1 MIVIEIHVSS
11 ICKPPTAEEIK
22 KITIT
27 DIARMSGL
35 ADWLRDNLKKHIEI
49 DPYTTRDPF
58 GEKDDYNYFVVL
70 DREQPNRFVSMIV
83 AKKDPSPQPPWDKIL
98 NERLIK
104 LPIPKEDAV
113 ALKNELM
120 PKETNNFYPYRDSGK
135 VVGYIMFAFQICGQ
149 H

>member
-1 MIVIEIHVSS
+1 MLAASA
-11 ICKPPTAEEIK
+11 KPPTAEEIK
-22 KITIT
+22 KLTIT
-27 DIARMSGL
+27 DIAIMSGL
-35 ADWLRDNLKKHIEI
+35 ADWLRDNLKKYIEI

-58 GEKDDYNYFVVL
+58 GEKDDYNYYVVL
-70 DREQPNRFVSMIV
+70 DREQPNRIVSMIV
-83 AKKDPSPQPPWDKIL
+83 EKKDPSPQPLWDKIL

-120 PKETNNFYPYRDSGK
+120 PKETNNFYPYRVSGE

>member
-1 MIVIEIHVSS
+1 MLAASA
-11 ICKPPTAEEIK
+11 KPPTAEQIK
-22 KITIT
+22 KLTIT
-27 DIARMSGL
+27 DIAMMSGL

-83 AKKDPSPQPPWDKIL
+83 AKKDPSPQPLWDKIL

>member
-1 MIVIEIHVSS
+1 MLAAPA
-11 ICKPPTAEEIK
+11 KPPTTEEIK

-27 DIARMSGL
+27 DIAIMSGL
-35 ADWLRDNLKKHIEI
+35 ADSLRDNLKKHIEI

-70 DREQPNRFVSMIV
+70 DREQPNRIVSMIV
-83 AKKDPSPQPPWDKIL
+83 AKKDPSPQPLWDKIL

>member
-1 MIVIEIHVSS
+1 MLAASA
-11 ICKPPTAEEIK
+11 KPPTTEEIK
-22 KITIT
+22 KLTIT
-27 DIARMSGL
+27 DIAIMSGL
-35 ADWLRDNLKKHIEI
+35 ADSLRDNLKKHIGI

-70 DREQPNRFVSMIV
+70 DREQPNRIVSMIV
-83 AKKDPSPQPPWDKIL
+83 AKKDPSPQPLWDKIL

-104 LPIPKEDAV
+104 LSIPKEDAV

-120 PKETNNFYPYRDSGK
+120 PKETNNFYPYRESGK

-149 H
+149 HY

>member
-1 MIVIEIHVSS
+1 MLAASA
-11 ICKPPTAEEIK
+11 KPPTAEEIK

-27 DIARMSGL
+27 DIAIMSGL

>member
-1 MIVIEIHVSS
+1 MLAASA
-11 ICKPPTAEEIK
+11 KPPTTEEIK
-22 KITIT
+22 KLTIT
-27 DIARMSGL
+27 DIAIMSGI
-35 ADWLRDNLKKHIEI
+35 ADSLRDNLKKHIEI

-70 DREQPNRFVSMIV
+70 DREQPNRIVSMIA
-83 AKKDPSPQPPWDKIL
+83 AKKNPSPQPLWDKIL

-104 LPIPKEDAV
+104 LSIPKEDAV

-120 PKETNNFYPYRDSGK
+120 PKETNNFYPYRESGK

>member
-1 MIVIEIHVSS
+1 MLAASA
-11 ICKPPTAEEIK
+11 KPPTAEEIK
-22 KITIT
+22 KLTIT
-27 DIARMSGL
+27 DIAIMSGL
-35 ADWLRDNLKKHIEI
+35 ADWLRDNLKKYIEI

-58 GEKDDYNYFVVL
+58 GEKDDYNYYVVL
-70 DREQPNRFVSMIV
+70 DREQPNRIVSMIV
-83 AKKDPSPQPPWDKIL
+83 AKKDPSPQRLWDKIL

-149 H
+149 Q

>member
-1 MIVIEIHVSS
+1 MLAASA
-11 ICKPPTAEEIK
+11 KPPTAEEIK
-22 KITIT
+22 KLTIT
-27 DIARMSGL
+27 DIAIMGGL
-35 ADWLRDNLKKHIEI
+35 ADWLRDNLKKYIEI

-58 GEKDDYNYFVVL
+58 GEKDDYNYYVVL
-70 DREQPNRFVSMIV
+70 DREQPNRIVSMIV
-83 AKKDPSPQPPWDKIL
+83 AKKDPSPQPLWDKIL

-104 LPIPKEDAV
+104 LLIPKEDAV

-149 H
+149 Q

>member
-1 MIVIEIHVSS
+1 MLAASA
-11 ICKPPTAEEIK
+11 KPPTAEQIK
-22 KITIT
+22 KLTIT
-27 DIARMSGL
+27 DIAMMSGL
-35 ADWLRDNLKKHIEI
+35 ADWLRDNLKKYIEI

-70 DREQPNRFVSMIV
+70 DRQQPNKIVSIIV
-83 AKKDPSPQPPWDKIL
+83 AKKDPSPQPLWDKIL

>member
-1 MIVIEIHVSS
+1 MLAASA
-11 ICKPPTAEEIK
+11 KPPTAEQIK
-22 KITIT
+22 KLTIT
-27 DIARMSGL
+27 DIAMMSGL
-35 ADWLRDNLKKHIEI
+35 ADWLRDNLKKYIEI

-70 DREQPNRFVSMIV
+70 DREQPNRIVSIIV
-83 AKKDPSPQPPWDKIL
+83 AKKDPSPQPLWDKIL

>member
-1 MIVIEIHVSS
+1 MLAASA
-11 ICKPPTAEEIK
+11 KPPTTEEIK
-22 KITIT
+22 KLSIT
-27 DIARMSGL
+27 DIAIMSGL
-35 ADWLRDNLKKHIEI
+35 ADWLRDNLKKYIEI

-58 GEKDDYNYFVVL
+58 GEKDDYNYYVVL
-70 DREQPNRFVSMIV
+70 DREQPNRIVSMIV
-83 AKKDPSPQPPWDKIL
+83 AKKDPSPQPLWDKIL

>member
-1 MIVIEIHVSS
+1 MLAASA
-11 ICKPPTAEEIK
+11 KPPTTEEIK
-22 KITIT
+22 KLTIT
-27 DIARMSGL
+27 DIAIMSGL
-35 ADWLRDNLKKHIEI
+35 ADSLRDNLKKHIEI

-70 DREQPNRFVSMIV
+70 DREQPNRIVSMIA
-83 AKKDPSPQPPWDKIL
+83 AKKNPSPQPLWDKIL

-104 LPIPKEDAV
+104 LSIPKEDAV

-120 PKETNNFYPYRDSGK
+120 PKETNNFYPYRESGK
-135 VVGYIMFAFQICGQ
+135 VIGYIMFAFQICGQ

>member
-1 MIVIEIHVSS
+1 MLAASA
-11 ICKPPTAEEIK
+11 KPPTTEEIK
-22 KITIT
+22 KLTIT
-27 DIARMSGL
+27 DIAIMSGL
-35 ADWLRDNLKKHIEI
+35 ADSLRDNLKKHIGI

-70 DREQPNRFVSMIV
+70 DREQPNRIVSMIV
-83 AKKDPSPQPPWDKIL
+83 AKKDPSPQPLWDKIL

-104 LPIPKEDAV
+104 LSIPKEDAV

>member
-1 MIVIEIHVSS
+1 MLAASA
-11 ICKPPTAEEIK
+11 KPPTAEEIK
-22 KITIT
+22 KLTIT
-27 DIARMSGL
+27 DIAIMSGL
-35 ADWLRDNLKKHIEI
+35 ADWLRDNLKKYIEI

-58 GEKDDYNYFVVL
+58 GEKDDYNYYVVL
-70 DREQPNRFVSMIV
+70 DREQPNRIVSMIV
-83 AKKDPSPQPPWDKIL
+83 AKKDPSSQPLWDKIL

>member
-1 MIVIEIHVSS
+1 MLAASA
-11 ICKPPTAEEIK
+11 KPPTAEQIK
-22 KITIT
+22 KLTIT
-27 DIARMSGL
+27 DIAIMGGL
-35 ADWLRDNLKKHIEI
+35 ADWLRDNLKKYIEI

-58 GEKDDYNYFVVL
+58 GEKDDYNYYVVL
-70 DREQPNRFVSMIV
+70 DREQPNRIVSMIV
-83 AKKDPSPQPPWDKIL
+83 AKKDPSPQPLWDKIL

>member
-1 MIVIEIHVSS
+1 MLAASA
-11 ICKPPTAEEIK
+11 KPPTAEEIK

-27 DIARMSGL
+27 DIAIMSGL
-35 ADWLRDNLKKHIEI
+35 ADWLRDNLKKYIEI

-70 DREQPNRFVSMIV
+70 DREQPNRFISMIV
-83 AKKDPSPQPPWDKIL
+83 AKKEPSPQPPWDKIL

>member
-1 MIVIEIHVSS
+1 MLAASA
-11 ICKPPTAEEIK
+11 KPPTAEQIK
-22 KITIT
+22 KLTIT
-27 DIARMSGL
+27 DIAMMSGL
-35 ADWLRDNLKKHIEI
+35 ADWLRDNLKKYIEI

-70 DREQPNRFVSMIV
+70 DRQQPNRIVSIIV
-83 AKKDPSPQPPWDKIL
+83 AKKDPSPQPLWDKIL

-135 VVGYIMFAFQICGQ
+135 VIGYIMFAFQICGQ

>member
-1 MIVIEIHVSS
+1 
-11 ICKPPTAEEIK
+11 
-22 KITIT
+22 
-27 DIARMSGL
+27 
-35 ADWLRDNLKKHIEI
+35 
-49 DPYTTRDPF
+49 
-58 GEKDDYNYFVVL
+58 
-70 DREQPNRFVSMIV
+70 
-83 AKKDPSPQPPWDKIL
+83 L

>member
-1 MIVIEIHVSS
+1 MLAASA
-11 ICKPPTAEEIK
+11 KPPTAEQIK
-22 KITIT
+22 KLTMT
-27 DIARMSGL
+27 DIAMMSGL
-35 ADWLRDNLKKHIEI
+35 ADWLRDNLKKYIEI

-58 GEKDDYNYFVVL
+58 GEKDDYNYYVVL
-70 DREQPNRFVSMIV
+70 DREQPNRIVSMIV
-83 AKKDPSPQPPWDKIL
+83 AKKDPSPQPLWDKIL

>member
-1 MIVIEIHVSS
+1 MLAASA
-11 ICKPPTAEEIK
+11 KPPTAEQIK
-22 KITIT
+22 KLTIT
-27 DIARMSGL
+27 DIAMMSGL

>member
-1 MIVIEIHVSS
+1 MLAASA
-11 ICKPPTAEEIK
+11 KPPTAEQIK
-22 KITIT
+22 KLTIT
-27 DIARMSGL
+27 DIAMMSGL
-35 ADWLRDNLKKHIEI
+35 ADWLRDNLKKYIEI

-70 DREQPNRFVSMIV
+70 DREQPNRFVSMIA

-120 PKETNNFYPYRDSGK
+120 PKETNNFYPYRVSGK

>member
-1 MIVIEIHVSS
+1 MLAASA
-11 ICKPPTAEEIK
+11 KPPTTEEIK

-27 DIARMSGL
+27 DIAIMSGL
-35 ADWLRDNLKKHIEI
+35 ADSLRDNLKQHIQI
-49 DPYTTRDPF
+49 DPYTMRDPF

-70 DREQPNRFVSMIV
+70 DREQPSRIVSMIV
-83 AKKDPSPQPPWDKIL
+83 AKKDPSPQPLWDKIL
-98 NERLIK
+98 NERQIK
-104 LPIPKEDAV
+104 VPITKEDAV

-120 PKETNNFYPYRDSGK
+120 PKETNNFYPYRVSGK

>member
-1 MIVIEIHVSS
+1 MLAASA
-11 ICKPPTAEEIK
+11 KPPTAEEIK
-22 KITIT
+22 KLTIT
-27 DIARMSGL
+27 DIAIMSGL
-35 ADWLRDNLKKHIEI
+35 ADWLRDNLKKYIEI

-58 GEKDDYNYFVVL
+58 GEKDDYNYYVVL
-70 DREQPNRFVSMIV
+70 DREQPNRIVSMIV
-83 AKKDPSPQPPWDKIL
+83 AKKDPSPQRLWDKIL

-120 PKETNNFYPYRDSGK
+120 PKETNNFYPYRYSGK

>member
-1 MIVIEIHVSS
+1 MLAASA
-11 ICKPPTAEEIK
+11 KPPTAEEIK

-120 PKETNNFYPYRDSGK
+120 PKETNNFYPYRNSGK

>member
-1 MIVIEIHVSS
+1 MLAASA
-11 ICKPPTAEEIK
+11 KPPTTEEIK
-22 KITIT
+22 KLTIT
-27 DIARMSGL
+27 DIAIMSGL
-35 ADWLRDNLKKHIEI
+35 ADSLRDNLKKHIEI

-83 AKKDPSPQPPWDKIL
+83 AKKDPSLQPPWDKIL

-104 LPIPKEDAV
+104 LSIPKEDAV

-120 PKETNNFYPYRDSGK
+120 PKETNNFYPYRESGK

>member
-1 MIVIEIHVSS
+1 MLAASA
-11 ICKPPTAEEIK
+11 KPPAAEEIK
-22 KITIT
+22 KLTIT
-27 DIARMSGL
+27 DIAIMSGL
-35 ADWLRDNLKKHIEI
+35 ADWLRDNLKKYIEI

-70 DREQPNRFVSMIV
+70 DRQQPNRIVSIIV
-83 AKKDPSPQPPWDKIL
+83 AKKDPSPQPLWDKIL

>member
-1 MIVIEIHVSS
+1 MLAASAE
-11 ICKPPTAEEIK
+11 PPTTEEIK
-22 KITIT
+22 KLSIT
-27 DIARMSGL
+27 DIAIMSGL
-35 ADWLRDNLKKHIEI
+35 ADSLRDNLKKHIEI

-70 DREQPNRFVSMIV
+70 DREQPNRIVSMIV
-83 AKKDPSPQPPWDKIL
+83 AKKDPSPQPLWDKIL

>member
-1 MIVIEIHVSS
+1 MLAAPA
-11 ICKPPTAEEIK
+11 KPPTTEEIK

-27 DIARMSGL
+27 DIAIMSGL
-35 ADWLRDNLKKHIEI
+35 ADSFRDNLKKHIEI

-70 DREQPNRFVSMIV
+70 DREQPNRIVSMIV
-83 AKKDPSPQPPWDKIL
+83 AKKDPSPQPLWDKIL

>member
-1 MIVIEIHVSS
+1 MLAASA
-11 ICKPPTAEEIK
+11 KPPTAQEIK

-27 DIARMSGL
+27 DIAIMSGL

-70 DREQPNRFVSMIV
+70 DREQPNRIVSMIV
-83 AKKDPSPQPPWDKIL
+83 AKKDPSPQPLWDKIL

-104 LPIPKEDAV
+104 LSIPKEDAV

>member
-1 MIVIEIHVSS
+1 
-11 ICKPPTAEEIK
+11 
-22 KITIT
+22 
-27 DIARMSGL
+27 
-35 ADWLRDNLKKHIEI
+35 
-49 DPYTTRDPF
+49 
-58 GEKDDYNYFVVL
+58 
-70 DREQPNRFVSMIV
+70 MIV
-83 AKKDPSPQPPWDKIL
+83 AKKDPSPQRLWDKIL

>member
-1 MIVIEIHVSS
+1 MLAASA
-11 ICKPPTAEEIK
+11 KPPTTEEIK
-22 KITIT
+22 KLTIT
-27 DIARMSGL
+27 DIAIMSGL
-35 ADWLRDNLKKHIEI
+35 ADSLRDNLKKHIGI

-70 DREQPNRFVSMIV
+70 DREQPNRIVSMIV
-83 AKKDPSPQPPWDKIL
+83 AKKDPSPQPLWDKIL

-104 LPIPKEDAV
+104 LSIPKEDAV

-120 PKETNNFYPYRDSGK
+120 PKETNNFYPYRESGK